1 LSPNPILRALSSIRK
16 SGAKTLLMGG
26 QACVFYGAAEFS
38 RDLDLLL
45 LADEPNLDRLRA
57 ALSSLLAEP
66 IAIPALAAESL
77 RRGLAVHFRCRREDV
92 AGLRIDVMAVL
103 RGVASFDELW
113 ARRTTI
119 EVDGEE
125 IDLLSLEDLVQ
136 SKKTQRDK
144 DWPMIRRLVEQSFF
158 TNDAEPR
165 RVEFWLRE
173 LRTPDLLMRVAKEH
187 PAAAGIVARERP
199 AVSGAQIASVE
210 QLELALAQE
219 EIEERRNDRAY
230 WDPLKQELE
239 QLRRSR
245 RREGSGQ

>member
-1 LSPNPILRALSSIRK
+1 
-16 SGAKTLLMGG
+16 
-26 QACVFYGAAEFS
+26 VFYGAAEFS

-66 IAIPALAAESL
+66 VAIPALAAESL

-92 AGLRIDVMAVL
+92 AGLRIDIMAVL
-103 RGVASFDELW
+103 RGVASFGELW
-113 ARRTTI
+113 TRRTTI

-125 IDLLSLEDLVQ
+125 IDLLSLEDLVR

-158 TNDAEPR
+158 TSPAEPA

-173 LRTPDLLMRVAKEH
+173 LRTPELLVRVVQDH
-187 PAAAGIVARERP
+187 PAAARTVASERS
-199 AVSGAQIASVE
+199 AVRCAQRGDLEQVE
-210 QLELALAQE
+210 SALAQE
-219 EIEERRNDRAY
+219 ELEERRNDRAY

-245 RREGSGQ
+245 RREDSGP